1 MKRNWKIALVAGAA
15 LSGACSG
22 EPASS
27 TADGQAAQPAADT
40 PAMEADASVQMGG
53 TDPITAL
60 CLDMMS
66 SYDRETCDCGTE
78 AFRASTDNA
87 DTYADMASYY
97 LNETD
102 PALSLVERWDEVV
115 DVVLADE
122 QGSKLQMSNALGKAH
137 RAALKGCEG

>member
-1 MKRNWKIALVAGAA
+1 MKTVTGIILLAGAA
-15 LSGACSG
+15 LAACSG
-22 EPASS
+22 EQASPASDADRPAS
-27 TADGQAAQPAADT
+27 TTSAAD
-40 PAMEADASVQMGG
+40 
-53 TDPITAL
+53 DPITAL

-87 DTYADMASYY
+87 DTYAEMARYY

-115 DVVLADE
+115 EVVLADE
-122 QGSKLQMSNALGKAH
+122 PGSKLQMSNTLGKAH
-137 RAALKGCEG
+137 RAALQSCES